1 MSLLRY
7 QPRNI
12 PATKNY
18 DAVGLI
24 RPTRYVHINLVKHG
38 LVTRVVDHRM
48 VKQGVYPEDWAGD
61 VADHGDAFGE
71 R

>member
-1 MSLLRY
+1 V
-7 QPRNI
+7 
-12 PATKNY
+12 AGT
-18 DAVGLI
+18 LI
-24 RPTRYVHINLVKHG
+24 RPTRYVHINPVKHG